1 MPGSRHRLLTFNAHE
16 AYVYSLT
23 RIGYQ
28 WDIIDYLPGRYT
40 GQWDTNVRPVPD
52 NARLISVDQ
61 ALASGDSYLC
71 AIAHSI
77 SDLLLIKTLQIPKIL
92 VIHVSL
98 TGYMAVEGSKFTP
111 QEVARYLNTYLDKI
125 RGVAVSVSR
134 LKQESWG
141 VTGPIIPFYIDGDF
155 FRGYSGEIAAG
166 LRVANQIAAKKL
178 LLNWSLHREIAKDFP
193 VQIVGHNPDMPGV
206 REAASHRELRS
217 FFRSHRFYLHTAHP
231 EYEDGYNTASLEAM
245 ATGMPVVCNA
255 HPSAPIE
262 NGVNG
267 FVSDDV
273 QELRE
278 GIRRLLADRDL
289 AEKMGR
295 AARES
300 VVEQHSLERFRALW
314 NEAIELAVRRFQSG
328 TGRS

>member
-1 MPGSRHRLLTFNAHE
+1 MKVKRNSVTSRK
-16 AYVYSLT
+16 S
-23 RIGYQ
+23 
-28 WDIIDYLPGRYT
+28 
-40 GQWDTNVRPVPD
+40 
-52 NARLISVDQ
+52 
-61 ALASGDSYLC
+61 
-71 AIAHSI
+71 
-77 SDLLLIKTLQIPKIL
+77 
-92 VIHVSL
+92 
-98 TGYMAVEGSKFTP
+98 SK
-111 QEVARYLNTYLDKI
+111 
-125 RGVAVSVSR
+125 
-134 LKQESWG
+134 
-141 VTGPIIPFYIDGDF
+141 
-155 FRGYSGEIAAG
+155 AAG
-166 LRVANQIAAKKL
+166 DRAASK
-178 LLNWSLHREIAKDFP
+178 SA
-193 VQIVGHNPDMPGV
+193 GV

-217 FFRSHRFYLHTAHP
+217 FYRSHRFYLHTAHP

-289 AEKMGR
+289 AEKMGQ